1 MIIACLESFEIMF
14 KIYETCEAP
23 PAYNSFARCGMKIA
37 QKPPRD
43 IYQTFLININQ
54 SGHPLQSYFAL
65 IR

>member
-1 MIIACLESFEIMF
+1 MF
-14 KIYETCEAP
+14 KIYETYEAP
-23 PAYNSFARCGMKIA
+23 PAYNSFARCGMKIS

>member
-1 MIIACLESFEIMF
+1 MF

-43 IYQTFLININQ
+43 KYKTFLININQ
-54 SGHPLQSYFAL
+54 SGQPLQRYFAL